1 MGRQRELWGPNKLCA
16 ICVLVNVVSC
26 TQHMFNNSDRKCEL
40 DKVLCRTIV
49 KSGCGDTDIPE
60 PVVYDIVCFFIRLY
74 EILDFICRQMLAI
87 ALVRWIRYYESQ
99 CLLSLS

>member
-1 MGRQRELWGPNKLCA
+1 
-16 ICVLVNVVSC
+16 
-26 TQHMFNNSDRKCEL
+26 
-40 DKVLCRTIV
+40 
-49 KSGCGDTDIPE
+49 
-60 PVVYDIVCFFIRLY
+60 VYDIVCFFIRLY